1 MKNLFLAVAIAI
13 VTATAVFAQDSDK
26 EDRTGKCGWTSIG
39 GCGNHL

>member
-26 EDRTGKCGWTSIG
+26 EDKIVVSTYQTDKTDE
-39 GCGNHL
+39 